1 MGRRF
6 ELGGSKAWAARRIEQ
21 SGPGWIPMA
30 RAGAR
35 LKQESA
41 AFVPF
46 GYLDW
51 QADSVAASVHT
62 HTAVIVTDADTQSVQ
77 CGHT

>member
-1 MGRRF
+1 
-6 ELGGSKAWAARRIEQ
+6 
-21 SGPGWIPMA
+21 MA